1 MELVFAKADQVFDL
15 VSQHSALWIYLFVLL
30 SMIIENIIPPYPG
43 DIIVFVCGVYAAGG
57 HASWTMI
64 YVLSIVGTMISVM
77 MLYYFGRS
85 HGRAAFQSPRVRWLG
100 VKHLD
105 RVERWF
111 TRWGD
116 KALLF
121 SRWLCGIRALL
132 ALFAGVGN
140 VRSSH
145 MFFYTLIST
154 LTWNFALLFLA
165 LRLRRDW
172 QKIDHIFAA
181 YGLFILIGIGII
193 VVIVVAKQFY
203 FNRKNSS
210 L

>member
-15 VSQHSALWIYLFVLL
+15 VSQHSTLWIYLLVLV

-64 YVLSIVGTMISVM
+64 YALAVVGTMISVM
-77 MLYYFGRS
+77 ILYYFGRS
-85 HGRAAFQSPRVRWLG
+85 QGRAAFQSPRVRWLG
-100 VKHLD
+100 IRHLG

-111 TRWGD
+111 ARWGD

-121 SRWLCGIRALL
+121 SRWLAGIRSLL

-140 VRSSH
+140 ARSSH
-145 MFFYTLIST
+145 VFFYTLIST
-154 LTWNFALLFLA
+154 LTWNFAVLFLA
-165 LRLRRDW
+165 LRLRQDW
-172 QKIDHIFAA
+172 KKIDHIFAA
-181 YGLFILIGIGII
+181 YGLFILIGLGII
-193 VVIVVAKQFY
+193 VVIVALKRLY
-203 FNRKNSS
+203 LNRRSRS

>member
-1 MELVFAKADQVFDL
+1 MELFFAKADQIFDL
-15 VSQHSALWIYLFVLL
+15 VSQQSPLWIYAFVLV

-43 DIIVFVCGVYAAGG
+43 DVCVFICGVYAAGG

-100 VKHLD
+100 VNHLD

-111 TRWGD
+111 TRWGE

-121 SRWLCGIRALL
+121 SRWLAGIRALL

-140 VRSSH
+140 VRASH
-145 MFFYTLIST
+145 VFFYTLIST
-154 LTWNFALLFLA
+154 LTWNFAILFLA

-172 QKIDHIFAA
+172 QKIDHIFTA
-181 YGLFILIGIGII
+181 YGLFIFIGIGII
-193 VVIVVAKQFY
+193 VVILVAKRFY
-203 FNRKNSS
+203 FDRRNSS
-210 L
+210 S

>member
-1 MELVFAKADQVFDL
+1 MELVFAKADQIFDL
-15 VSQHSALWIYLFVLL
+15 VSQHSVLWVYLFVFL
-30 SMIIENIIPPYPG
+30 SMIIENIVPPYPG
-43 DIIVFVCGVYAAGG
+43 DTIVFVCGVYAAGG
-57 HASWTMI
+57 HASWTLI
-64 YVLSIVGTMISVM
+64 YILSVVGTMISVM

-121 SRWLCGIRALL
+121 SRWLAGIRALL

-140 VRSSH
+140 VSSSH
-145 MFFYTLIST
+145 VFLYTLIST
-154 LTWNFALLFLA
+154 LTWNFVVLFLA
-165 LRLRRDW
+165 LRLRQDW
-172 QKIDHIFAA
+172 QKIEHIFAA
-181 YGLFILIGIGII
+181 YGLFILLGIGII
-193 VVIVVAKQFY
+193 VAIIVARRFY
-203 FNRKNSS
+203 SHKRSS

>member
-1 MELVFAKADQVFDL
+1 MELIFAKADQIFDL
-15 VSQHSALWIYLFVLL
+15 VSQHSVLWVYLFVFL

-43 DIIVFVCGVYAAGG
+43 DTIVFICGVYAAGG
-57 HASWTMI
+57 HASWTLI
-64 YVLSIVGTMISVM
+64 YILSVVGTMISVM
-77 MLYYFGRS
+77 MLYHFGRS

-121 SRWLCGIRALL
+121 SRWLAGIRALL

-140 VRSSH
+140 VSSSH
-145 MFFYTLIST
+145 VFFYTLIST
-154 LTWNFALLFLA
+154 LTWNFVVLFLA
-165 LRLRRDW
+165 LRLRHDW
-172 QKIDHIFAA
+172 QEIEHIFAA
-181 YGLFILIGIGII
+181 YGLFILLGIGII
-193 VVIVVAKQFY
+193 VAIIAAKRFY
-203 FNRKNSS
+203 SHRKGS

>member
-1 MELVFAKADQVFDL
+1 MELVFAKADQIFDL
-15 VSQHSALWIYLFVLL
+15 VAQHSTLWIYLFVLL

-43 DIIVFVCGVYAAGG
+43 DTIVFICGVYAAGG

-64 YVLSIVGTMISVM
+64 YVLSVVGTMISVM

-85 HGRAAFQSPRVRWLG
+85 HGRTAFQSPRVRWLG

-121 SRWLCGIRALL
+121 SRWLAGIRALL

-140 VRSSH
+140 VSSSH
-145 MFFYTLIST
+145 VFFYTLIST
-154 LTWNFALLFLA
+154 LTWNFAVLFLA

-172 QKIDHIFAA
+172 QEIEHIFAA
-181 YGLFILIGIGII
+181 YGLLILVGIAVIAMI
-193 VVIVVAKQFY
+193 VAARWFY
-203 FNRKNSS
+203 FNRRSSNS
-210 L
+210 

>member
-15 VSQHSALWIYLFVLL
+15 VSQHSTLWIYLFVFL
-30 SMIIENIIPPYPG
+30 SMIIENIIPPFPG
-43 DIIVFVCGVYAAGG
+43 DTVVFICGVYAAGG
-57 HASWTMI
+57 HASWALI
-64 YVLSIVGTMISVM
+64 YALAVVGTMISVM
-77 MLYYFGRS
+77 MLYFFGRH
-85 HGRAAFQSPRVRWLG
+85 HGRAAFRSPRVRWLG
-100 VKHLD
+100 LKHLD

-121 SRWLCGIRALL
+121 SRWLAGIRALL

-145 MFFYTLIST
+145 FFFYTLIST
-154 LTWNFALLFLA
+154 LTWNFAVLFLA

-172 QKIDHIFAA
+172 QMIDHIFAA

-193 VVIVVAKQFY
+193 VVIVVAKRYY
-203 FNRKNSS
+203 FDRKSSS

>member
-15 VSQHSALWIYLFVLL
+15 VSQHSALWIYLFVLV

-57 HASWTMI
+57 HASWTII
-64 YVLSIVGTMISVM
+64 YALSIVGTMISVM

-85 HGRAAFQSPRVRWLG
+85 QGRAAFQSPRVRWLG

-121 SRWLCGIRALL
+121 SRWLAGIRALL

-145 MFFYTLIST
+145 VFFYTLIST

-165 LRLRRDW
+165 LRLRQDW

-181 YGLFILIGIGII
+181 YGLFILIGMAII
-193 VVIVVAKQFY
+193 IAIVAAKRFY
-203 FNRKNSS
+203 FNRRSNNS
-210 L
+210 